1 MRVISNSVVGKIQT
15 IQQVLG
21 LNMPECISSCND
33 VHTSLWRVQCSPIQD
48 DDGEAS
54 MDKTSYQQWNQELH
68 PWHGVEGYWLC
79 HLEGFSSME
88 WSDSL
93 KSRQIRP
100 GEADIL
106 IYFTHGVHR
115 DSNPFDG
122 RGWTIT
128 HAYGCRDG
136 IGRDL
141 HFDEAEIKIKYTK
154 GIKLF
159 LLVAHELGY
168 SKDPKALMFSLY
180 SYVDFNRLWL
190 SNDVYDIQS
199 LRTLIKATT
208 CVTSLHYGT
217 SHPWPQFECWYYHHN

>member
-1 MRVISNSVVGKIQT
+1 MHFFLQWCTHLIVKGPVFTYPGWWWGNQYGQNIISPMESRIT
-15 IQQVLG
+15 PLT
-21 LNMPECISSCND
+21 C
-33 VHTSLWRVQCSPIQD
+33 
-48 DDGEAS
+48 
-54 MDKTSYQQWNQELH
+54 
-68 PWHGVEGYWLC
+68 VEGYRLC

-128 HAYGCRDG
+128 HAYGCRAG

-159 LLVAHELGY
+159 LLFAHELGY
-168 SKDPKALMFSLY
+168 CKDPKALMFSLY

-190 SNDVYDIQS
+190 SNDDVYDTQS